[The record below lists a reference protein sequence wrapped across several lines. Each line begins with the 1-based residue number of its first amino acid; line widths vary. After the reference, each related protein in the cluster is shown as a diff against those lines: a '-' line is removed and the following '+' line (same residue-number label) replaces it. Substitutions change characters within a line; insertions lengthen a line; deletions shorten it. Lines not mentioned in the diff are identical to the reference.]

1 MTGCEKA
8 AHFLLDSRPKSR
20 VYPLNM
26 LQSSAAVVGTI
37 QIGKAAKVT
46 ALSVDAIRLYERRA
60 LLHQVPRTA
69 GRFRLYTAD
78 DISRLT
84 FIKQMQGVG
93 FSLQEIKR
101 LLDLRERPRNACREV
116 SDLLKT
122 KLVKVR
128 GTIRQLQ
135 ELERELAVDLKECN
149 RELTY
154 SKKHPPRNCPILQIP
169 NRSNREA

>member
-1 MTGCEKA
+1 
-8 AHFLLDSRPKSR
+8 
-20 VYPLNM
+20 M
-26 LQSSAAVVGTI
+26 LQDSTAVAGTV
-37 QIGKAAKVT
+37 QIGEAAKLT
-46 ALSVDAIRLYERRA
+46 ALSIDAIRLYERRS
-60 LLHQVPRTA
+60 LLPKVPRTF

-78 DISRLT
+78 DLSRLT

-101 LLDLRERPRNACREV
+101 LLDLRERPRDACREV
-116 SDLLKT
+116 SELLKT
-122 KLVKVR
+122 KLAKVR

-135 ELERELAVDLKECN
+135 ELERELAVDLKKCN